1 VNVEADALSWRSH
14 ISQLIVENMPIDLS
28 EEFDKLNSRIVAN
41 TEVIEMEVDS
51 TILQDIRKGQLE
63 DENIWD
69 IKGNIKEEKSP
80 RLTENDQGVLW
91 YKGRIYVP
99 NVKELKD
106 KVLREAHESAYSI
119 HPGGNKMYQD
129 FKATY

>member
-63 DENIWD
+63 DEKIWD

-119 HPGGNKMYQD
+119 HTGGNKMYQD